1 MAYKAGAGESKGQQL
16 CNTLSALRLLAGFTQ
31 SSNLHDVLMIKC
43 PVAPPEDR
51 DQLLQARLALLR
63 SRGLTP
69 QLFLPADLLEA
80 RPTRTSADR
89 YNLLTCCVY
98 MESQKDA
105 PWIDYD

>member
-1 MAYKAGAGESKGQQL
+1 MEGETAAQH
-16 CNTLSALRLLAGFTQ
+16 THYSALGLLAGFTQ

-63 SRGLTP
+63 SRGLAP
-69 QLFLPADLLEA
+69 QLFLPADLLEV

-89 YNLLTCCVY
+89 YNLSSCFVY
-98 MESQKDA
+98 KKNTEGCPLDRL
-105 PWIDYD
+105 